1 MNEIVYIDKNGKRSK
16 KPPKGVPPF
25 KQKPFVNG
33 EGISPENGLP
43 VRPILDTEVK
53 KIAKKKESI

>member
-1 MNEIVYIDKNGKRSK
+1 MNNVIYINKNGERRK
-16 KPPKGVPPF
+16 KPPEETPHF
-25 KQKPFVNG
+25 KPKSVVNG
-33 EGISPENGLP
+33 KGITLQNGLP